1 MCLHFLNLHFI
12 LIYFFSP
19 VNMILSVFLSV
30 FFFLIAK
37 IPLIVITLK
46 KVYNKIL
53 FKMMFYLSEVKR

>member
-1 MCLHFLNLHFI
+1 
-12 LIYFFSP
+12 
-19 VNMILSVFLSV
+19 MILSVFLSV